1 MRNTSRSGPEL
12 DRRSWLGAGVPASR
26 CDEPPGRRGEVP
38 HRKVGT
44 HHRVLFHDLMR
55 YKRKTDADRL
65 KALEE
70 LAGQAQDLDMG
81 Y

>member
-1 MRNTSRSGPEL
+1 
-12 DRRSWLGAGVPASR
+12 
-26 CDEPPGRRGEVP
+26 
-38 HRKVGT
+38 
-44 HHRVLFHDLMR
+44 MR